1 MRNYLLFLFIIAA
14 IPGCKKEDTTIVNST
29 KYIIAGNTVNTSFTQ
44 LHFNLANITNSDSVR
59 SNIEYGSFD
68 SAQKPIDIDND
79 SVKDIRYGFSNLF
92 NSGLLIF
99 KGYFIC
105 NNYDNDKNIE
115 FAVQEKDYYGGFLDT
130 INTQK
135 LLLINTFSKFY
146 TINEHFRWVQD

>member
-68 SAQKPIDIDND
+68 SAQKPIDIEIFYI
-79 SVKDIRYGFSNLF
+79 SRYSNL
-92 NSGLLIF
+92 
-99 KGYFIC
+99 KGYFGNYCSQDLNFNINIQDRYIGIRRKL
-105 NNYDNDKNIE
+105 NNKYIYGWIE
-115 FAVQEKDYYGGFLDT
+115 FSN
-130 INTQK
+130 IN
-135 LLLINTFSKFY
+135 
-146 TINEHFRWVQD
+146 NENLQLKGCAFAD